1 MSNKFFADALFVSY
15 IKGIPS
21 NERIPYLQG
30 ESLTQE
36 IVNRLT
42 DQILSGIVCSVQL
55 DDETKEN
62 SLIAD
67 FREGWSTV
75 YIVKECEN
83 Y

>member
-36 IVNRLT
+36 IVNR
-42 DQILSGIVCSVQL
+42 VC
-55 DDETKEN
+55 
-62 SLIAD
+62 
-67 FREGWSTV
+67 
-75 YIVKECEN
+75 
-83 Y
+83 